1 LPSMVSASPK
11 LLRVV
16 TLASKSGRYG
26 GPFDTSVRQM
36 EVASRL
42 GYEVRLLAGHLQGDR
57 ATDTAGNRLHTREVR
72 RLLPF
77 GRFGT
82 LHSWALLRAI
92 VVLTRRSDIVHVSLS
107 REWIPLSAVAVARLL
122 RKRLII
128 QPHGM
133 LTARSSALHRAVD
146 VIVRPLLGKKSTFVA
161 LTEVEAEDLRL
172 WGKGSVRHII
182 TMGNPLPPEVS
193 SLMPSSSR
201 PFATDQAVPAEALFV
216 ARLHKRKRVDLFIR
230 AAEFA
235 QRMGWSENYV
245 VVGPDDG
252 DLGLVMD
259 AQNRLSNVK
268 YEGTLPATQVTSRVQ
283 QCGVFVLPSE
293 REPWGNVLAT
303 ALGLHKP
310 VVVTRSTALS
320 AAIERFGAGSV
331 VDDDDAA
338 SLAHAVHSVLTDR
351 EAYLTAHLGAQ
362 ALSLELLSPESQ
374 STRLSNLYAS
384 VG

>member
-1 LPSMVSASPK
+1 
-11 LLRVV
+11 
-16 TLASKSGRYG
+16 
-26 GPFDTSVRQM
+26 
-36 EVASRL
+36 
-42 GYEVRLLAGHLQGDR
+42 
-57 ATDTAGNRLHTREVR
+57 
-72 RLLPF
+72 
-77 GRFGT
+77 
-82 LHSWALLRAI
+82 
-92 VVLTRRSDIVHVSLS
+92 
-107 REWIPLSAVAVARLL
+107 
-122 RKRLII
+122 
-128 QPHGM
+128 
-133 LTARSSALHRAVD
+133 
-146 VIVRPLLGKKSTFVA
+146 
-161 LTEVEAEDLRL
+161 
-172 WGKGSVRHII
+172 
-182 TMGNPLPPEVS
+182 MGNPLPPEVS